1 MRMDHDKGEG
11 PQPDG
16 MVFHKTLQKGVH
28 KGLETLWTLTKM
40 IVPVYFL
47 VTALKYTPVLKWI
60 SDGFSPFMTYLGLPG
75 EAAIVLVLGGVLNIY
90 AAIGAMASLSL
101 TIPQTTVLAVMI
113 SFAHN
118 LFVETAVTKGV
129 GVSIRLI
136 AGFRILLALIGG
148 LLVNAL
154 M

>member
-1 MRMDHDKGEG
+1 MEM
-11 PQPDG
+11 
-16 MVFHKTLQKGVH
+16 HKTLRNGVI
-28 KGLETLWTLTKM
+28 KGLGTLWTLTKM
-40 IVPVYFL
+40 IVPVYFFI
-47 VTALKYTPVLKWI
+47 TALKYTPILDWI
-60 SDGFSPFMTYLGLPG
+60 SQGFTPFMSFLGLPG

-101 TIPQTTVLAVMI
+101 TTPQITVLAVMI

-136 AGFRILLALIGG
+136 AGFRILLALVGG